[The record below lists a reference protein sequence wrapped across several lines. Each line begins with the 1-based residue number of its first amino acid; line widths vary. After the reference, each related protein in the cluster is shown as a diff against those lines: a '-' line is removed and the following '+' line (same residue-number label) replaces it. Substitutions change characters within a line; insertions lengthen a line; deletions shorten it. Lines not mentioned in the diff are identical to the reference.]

1 MCHVLRCGLGRPC
14 KAVGLAASPCGMH
27 TIVSIAR
34 AGFSAGTLF
43 SSQGALRLPTSKT
56 PAREAPASRE
66 QPGRFLSGGY
76 KQLPCSLGYSPNL
89 KPFSGEHIPTF
100 VPVGRRSTYQEAD
113 AGVKLPPSRSPTRA
127 TRPLLGHSAPEPVTG
142 RRGHQVRRTNRRL
155 PTWSKAP
162 SSSER
167 LASSTVIVS
176 PLIRTPPP
184 ERSRRASERD
194 DASPSSARMRGR

>member
-1 MCHVLRCGLGRPC
+1 
-14 KAVGLAASPCGMH
+14 MH
-27 TIVSIAR
+27 AIISIAR

-43 SSQGALRLPTSKT
+43 SSQGALPFRQAKRRPERCRRVVSNLVVSYQV
-56 PAREAPASRE
+56 AN
-66 QPGRFLSGGY
+66 

-113 AGVKLPPSRSPTRA
+113 AGVKPPPSRPLVGGPA
-127 TRPLLGHSAPEPVTG
+127 PRPSALELFTG
-142 RRGHQVRRTNRRL
+142 RLGRHVRRTKRRL

-167 LASSTVIVS
+167 LASSAVIVS

-194 DASPSSARMRGR
+194 DARPSSARMRGR